1 MTRWHYN
8 LMQHLNVFKE
18 SENALIKLNV
28 RRLKMNWELISSYEY
43 LRDVGIAIGI
53 FLLFLLFR
61 KIFTKYVFSFL
72 LKLSRKTRSNFFPN
86 IFLAFDKP
94 FQWFFIII
102 GIYLSVKYYP
112 YLNHLNPLF
121 IKIIKAA
128 IIYIISWGF
137 FNLASTSSVIFR
149 SINEKTNIKID
160 EILIPFLS
168 RTIQFIIVAVSVT
181 VILQVFDYEIGAL
194 ITGLGIGGLAISLA
208 AQDALKNLFGGIVII
223 TEKPF
228 TIDEWIY
235 TPSVEGTVEDISFR
249 STKVRTFAQ
258 ALVTVPNATLANE
271 PITNWSKMGKRQIT
285 FNLTLSYDTPKEKI
299 EYVVQSIRDLLKNHP
314 EIHQETIF
322 VTVDEYDE
330 YGLDVLLY
338 FFTKTTEWG
347 KYLEI
352 REEINLKIL
361 GIVEEADAE
370 IAIPAQKL
378 YTDDPNEDL
387 LNRVRGEAEES

>member
-1 MTRWHYN
+1 
-8 LMQHLNVFKE
+8 
-18 SENALIKLNV
+18 
-28 RRLKMNWELISSYEY
+28 MNWELISSYEY
-43 LRDVGIAIGI
+43 LIDVGIAIGI

-72 LKLSRKTRSNFFPN
+72 LKLSRKTRSNFLPN

-102 GIYLSVKYYP
+102 GLYLSVKYYP

-137 FNLASTSSVIFR
+137 FNLASTSSMIFR

-168 RTIQFIIVAVSVT
+168 RAIQFIIIAISVT

-228 TIDEWIY
+228 TIGEWVK

-258 ALVTVPNATLANE
+258 ALVTVPNATLVNE

-285 FNLTLSYDTPKEKI
+285 FNLSLTYDTPKEKI
-299 EYVVQSIRDLLKNHP
+299 ELVVQSIRELLKNHP

-330 YGLDVLLY
+330 YGLDILLY

-347 KYLEI
+347 KYLEV

-361 GIVEEADAE
+361 GIVEQAGAE

-378 YTDDPNEDL
+378 YSDAPNEDIL
-387 LNRVRGEAEES
+387 KRVRGEAE